1 MVKVKQVRSDNTS
14 NKILEA
20 ACKIFPELGF
30 AGTSISM
37 LAKDAKINQS
47 LIYHH
52 FGSKEELWKATKGY
66 LLRDV
71 FDAGHDDS
79 HSLDDFVRDSVRTR
93 FDWYLKHPEV
103 IRMVNWQRL
112 EPKRKQLQG
121 TSPMSVDSW
130 VKIIPR
136 MQKDGKIRADLPA
149 EMIIVMMGNIIIA
162 PMLDEHRFLQS
173 RESCEKYIAVITEA
187 LLFVLKP
194 SVIA

>member
-1 MVKVKQVRSDNTS
+1 MIKNKQARSDVTA
-14 NKILEA
+14 NKILET

-66 LLRDV
+66 LLQDV
-71 FDAGHDDS
+71 FEPANSTDES
-79 HSLDDFVRDSVRTR
+79 QSLEDFVSDSVRGR

-121 TSPMSVDSW
+121 TAPMSVDRW

-136 MQKDGKIRADLPA
+136 MQKDGKIRTDLPA

-162 PMLDEHRFLQS
+162 PMLDEHRFLKS
-173 RESCEKYIAVITEA
+173 KESCEKYVNVIIEA
-187 LLFVLKP
+187 LLIVLKP
-194 SVIA
+194 R

>member
-1 MVKVKQVRSDNTS
+1 MIKNKQARSDNTS
-14 NKILEA
+14 NKILET

-71 FDAGHDDS
+71 FDDTSSAEES
-79 HSLDDFVRDSVRTR
+79 KSLEEFVTTSVRNR
-93 FDWYLKHPEV
+93 FEWYLKHPEI

-121 TSPMSVDSW
+121 TAPMSVDSW
-130 VKIIPR
+130 VRIIPR
-136 MQKDGKIRADLPA
+136 MQKEGKIRADLPA
-149 EMIIVMMGNIIIA
+149 EMVIVMMGNIIIA
-162 PMLDEHRFLQS
+162 PMLDEHRFLKS
-173 RESCEKYIAVITEA
+173 KESCEKYIAVITDA

-194 SVIA
+194 

>member
-1 MVKVKQVRSDNTS
+1 MTKNKQARSDTTA
-14 NKILEA
+14 NKILES

-30 AGTSISM
+30 AGTSIST

-71 FDAGHDDS
+71 FDHYPGADE
-79 HSLDDFVRDSVRTR
+79 LPTVEAFVADSVRSR
-93 FDWYLKHPEV
+93 FDWYLQHPEI

-121 TSPMSVDSW
+121 TAPMSVDSW
-130 VKIIPR
+130 VKIIPK
-136 MQKDGKIRADLPA
+136 MQKEGKIRADLPA
-149 EMIIVMMGNIIIA
+149 EMVIVMMANIIIA
-162 PMLDEHRFLQS
+162 PMLDEHRFLKS
-173 RESCEKYIAVITEA
+173 KESCEKYVNVITEA
-187 LLFVLKP
+187 LIHVLKP
-194 SVIA
+194 H